1 MRFRFQMTLLAV
13 FYTVCT
19 FVDWIMFLS
28 GKATIHNKEILC
40 YKENYVLVNSNLGG
54 LYMLVF
60 TIITYTYAMFMWYV
74 FYQVPKKFGV
84 VTRRS
89 VDDVAD
95 MIGTGDTSIMM
106 DEENLKTVVRELEH
120 DRRFTKHQMS
130 KVNGRNDSSEGSNHF
145 QSGHLTNGVQ

>member
-1 MRFRFQMTLLAV
+1 
-13 FYTVCT
+13 
-19 FVDWIMFLS
+19 
-28 GKATIHNKEILC
+28 
-40 YKENYVLVNSNLGG
+40 
-54 LYMLVF
+54 MLVF